1 MPNRQDAKVAMKA
14 RAEHEQ
20 NGVLISFA
28 WRPWRLGGYQSE
40 SALHMHETK
49 NILMIVPTALL
60 EENLA

>member
-1 MPNRQDAKVAMKA
+1 MKA

-20 NGVLISFA
+20 NGVLISLA
-28 WRPWRLGGYQSE
+28 WRSWRLGGYLSE
-40 SALHMHETK
+40 FALHTHETK